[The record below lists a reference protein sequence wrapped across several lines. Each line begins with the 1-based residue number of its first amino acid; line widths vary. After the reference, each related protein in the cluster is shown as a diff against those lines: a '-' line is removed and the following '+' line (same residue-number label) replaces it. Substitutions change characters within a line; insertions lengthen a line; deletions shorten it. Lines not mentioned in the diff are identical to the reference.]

1 MKHSVEEIFEAFAQL
16 KVLIVGDVMLDAYIW
31 GKVERI
37 SPEAPVP
44 VVHVRKREK
53 RLGGAANVALNVQA
67 LGAEP
72 ILCAVVGDDGEGEEF
87 IRLLRDQQINADY
100 IVRSPE
106 RPTTVKERVI
116 AGSQQ
121 MLRIDSEDDDLL
133 SEAEGKALMQ
143 RIREALPKA
152 DVVVFQDYDKG
163 VLDRERIQQIIRWA
177 EEQQI
182 PTAVDPKKRNFLH
195 YQKATLFK
203 PNLKELKEGLLG
215 EDLALHKEK
224 HETSLSIEE
233 AVAQASERLQQL
245 LEVKSTFITLSEKGV
260 FIDATYRD
268 QAERH
273 LIPAHVRQISDVSGA
288 GDTVISIAALAL
300 ALKLP
305 PRLLAELANLGGGIV
320 CEYTGV
326 VPVVRERLMQ
336 EAQPI
341 LKTLP
346 PQQE

>member
-1 MKHSVEEIFEAFAQL
+1 MYRSLEEMFEAFAQL

-44 VVHVRKREK
+44 IVHVKNREK
-53 RLGGAANVALNVQA
+53 RLGGAANVALNIQA
-67 LGAEP
+67 MGATP
-72 ILCAVVGDDGEGEEF
+72 ILCAVVGSDYEGEEF
-87 IRLLRDQQINADY
+87 VRLLQEQQIASDF
-100 IVRSPE
+100 IVKSAQ

-121 MLRIDSEDDDLL
+121 MLRIDSEDNDLL
-133 SEAEGKALMQ
+133 SEAEGEALMQ
-143 RIREALPKA
+143 RIKKALPQA
-152 DVVVFQDYDKG
+152 DVVIFQDYDKG
-163 VLDRERIQQIIRWA
+163 VLNQERIQQVIQWA

-182 PTAVDPKKRNFLH
+182 PTAVDPKKRNFMH
-195 YQKATLFK
+195 YRRATLFK
-203 PNLKELKEGLLG
+203 PNLKELKEGLQAQN
-215 EDLALHKEK
+215 LALHKEK

-233 AVAQASERLQQL
+233 AVAEASGRLKQM
-245 LEVKSTFITLSEKGV
+245 LEVNSTFITLSEKGV
-260 FIDATYRD
+260 FIDAAYRGK
-268 QAERH
+268 AERH
-273 LIPAHVRQISDVSGA
+273 LIPAHIRQISDVSGA

-326 VPVVRERLMQ
+326 VPVVRERLLK
-336 EAQPI
+336 EAQQI
-341 LKTLP
+341 LDNLLS
-346 PQQE
+346 E